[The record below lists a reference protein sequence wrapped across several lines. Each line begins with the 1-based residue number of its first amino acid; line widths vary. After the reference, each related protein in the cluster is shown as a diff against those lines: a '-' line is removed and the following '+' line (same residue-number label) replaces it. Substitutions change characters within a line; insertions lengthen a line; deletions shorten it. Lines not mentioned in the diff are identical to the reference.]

1 MRNCVSL
8 YLSPSSRVHISQS
21 TLDSL
26 NGAYEVEPG
35 NGVDRDDYL
44 KKNNVKTYLI
54 IEKVWDSSIQQNL
67 CFMPT
72 LETVIKYYHTSEIRI
87 GNVLIIN
94 FYTIQQV

>member
-1 MRNCVSL
+1 MHNCGLSL
-8 YLSPSSRVHISQS
+8 SLSLSSRVHISQS

-44 KKNNVKTYLI
+44 KKNSVKTYLI
-54 IEKVWDSSIQQNL
+54 IEKVWDSSIQRNL

-72 LETVIKYYHTSEIRI
+72 LETIIKH
-87 GNVLIIN
+87 LIN
-94 FYTIQQV
+94 FTLFQ